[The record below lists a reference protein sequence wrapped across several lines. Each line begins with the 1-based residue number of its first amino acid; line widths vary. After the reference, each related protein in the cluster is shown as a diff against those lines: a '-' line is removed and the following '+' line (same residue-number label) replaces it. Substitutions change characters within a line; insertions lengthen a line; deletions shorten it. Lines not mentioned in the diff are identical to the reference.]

1 MYIIKEAFNMANQLD
16 ETNFEVNEAGRDV
29 HVINKQIPVTV
40 GVGSTI
46 FEVLLWVLGIIPGLI
61 FLFMKI
67 KARTYFDR
75 LQQKIQANA
84 STIDNFIEQRVMIL
98 QNVVGIVNKA
108 IDLDKD
114 TFTKIAAYRSGTNL
128 ENESVRNDV
137 SNTVDNIYGQ
147 ISVAVEKYPD
157 LKAHAAIADAMQQ
170 NSYLQQ
176 EITAARQLY
185 NDSVEKWNQD
195 IQVWPTKRIVAAR
208 AGFTTRIPFTA
219 SKAIKE
225 QARGTFF

>member
-1 MYIIKEAFNMANQLD
+1 MANQLD
-16 ETNFEVNEAGRDV
+16 ETNFVVNEEGRDV
-29 HVINKQIPVTV
+29 HVINKQLPVKV

-46 FEVLLWVLGIIPGLI
+46 FEVLLWILIIPGLI

-67 KARTYFDR
+67 KARNYFDR
-75 LQQKIQANA
+75 LQQKIQSDA
-84 STIDNFIEQRVMIL
+84 STIDNYLEQRVMIL
-98 QNVVGIVNKA
+98 QNVVGIVEKA

-114 TFTKIAAYRSGTNL
+114 TFTKIAAYRSGRNVD
-128 ENESVRNDV
+128 NETVRNEV
-137 SNTVDNIYGQ
+137 SNQVDTIYGQ
-147 ISVAVEKYPD
+147 ISVAFENYPD

-170 NSYLQQ
+170 NNYLQR

-185 NDSVEKWNQD
+185 NDSVERWNQD
-195 IQVWPTKRIVAAR
+195 IQVWPTKKIVAAR

-225 QARGTFF
+225 QARAKFF

>member
-1 MYIIKEAFNMANQLD
+1 MANQLD